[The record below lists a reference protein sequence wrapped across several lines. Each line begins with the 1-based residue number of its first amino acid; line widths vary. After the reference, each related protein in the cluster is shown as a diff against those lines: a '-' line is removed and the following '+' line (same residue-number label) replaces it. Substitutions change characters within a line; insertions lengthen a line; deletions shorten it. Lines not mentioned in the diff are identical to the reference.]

1 MKNYTISDRGSVYT
15 KGDETKRN
23 LILHTYKKL
32 YENDASSITVRE
44 ITKEAGIS
52 AAALY
57 RHFDSLEY
65 LIAVASVRFLDEY
78 MKKYA
83 VLLDCDKN
91 FLDIYLE
98 GWELF
103 NHYAFERPD
112 IYYRLFWG
120 IENNVFG
127 AAFQDYFELFPFSGS
142 EKHTAHY
149 YILLFNENMRER
161 DRMTLRKLVN
171 DHIITDDEADFFSYT
186 NTLIV
191 EGLLHSAMKEKE
203 EKRGSL
209 EKLCNSLIRKN
220 MARVRD

>member
-1 MKNYTISDRGSVYT
+1 MKNYTISDRGSVYK

-44 ITKEAGIS
+44 ITKEAGVS

-65 LIAVASVRFLDEY
+65 LIVVASVRFLDEY

-161 DRMTLRKLVN
+161 DRMALRRLVN
-171 DHIITDDEADFFSYT
+171 NHIISDDEADFFSYT

-220 MARVRD
+220 MARVRA